1 MLGLESFGQCNQ
13 SFFRKR
19 LVADWWSM
27 SLSQMI
33 RRPFTEGQLDQ
44 PRKCPRLLN
53 TESSIFGASLRK
65 KS

>member
-44 PRKCPRLLN
+44 PGRYTLKMVANRLLIDAN
-53 TESSIFGASLRK
+53 APDC
-65 KS
+65 